1 MKLEDFQNEEQTIS
15 ELTML
20 LIALTSW
27 QEKIGGV
34 NITQAWKGYD
44 FRILDQLK
52 EKGYIFGSKRS
63 KLTALT
69 DEGVKKAE
77 ELIEKYLKNK

>member
-1 MKLEDFQNEEQTIS
+1 MKITDVQNDEQKIS
-15 ELTML
+15 ELTLL

-27 QEKIGGV
+27 QEKICGV

-63 KLTALT
+63 KLTTLT
-69 DEGVKKAE
+69 DDGLKKAE
-77 ELIEKYLKNK
+77 ELVEKYLNDK

>member
-1 MKLEDFQNEEQTIS
+1 MKIEDIQNDEQTIS
-15 ELTML
+15 ELTLL

-27 QEKIGGV
+27 QEKICGL

-52 EKGYIFGSKRS
+52 EQGYIAGSKRS
-63 KLTALT
+63 KLTMLT
-69 DEGVKKAE
+69 DEGLKKAE
-77 ELIEKYLKNK
+77 ELVEKYLKHK